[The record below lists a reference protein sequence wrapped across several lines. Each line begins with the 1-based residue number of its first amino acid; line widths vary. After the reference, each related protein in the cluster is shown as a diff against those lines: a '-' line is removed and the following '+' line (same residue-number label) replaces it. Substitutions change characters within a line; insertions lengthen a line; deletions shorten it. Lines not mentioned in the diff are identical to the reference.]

1 MKLSNEIN
9 ATIYDNSPAMLAKY
23 LEANGI
29 KGAFVEKDGR
39 EFVTYE
45 GDPEERCG
53 FVAGR
58 FTLLREAKALASKI
72 NDLIVESRVA
82 KINEILKAN

>member
-9 ATIYDNSPAMLAKY
+9 ATTYENNPAMLAKY

-45 GDPEERCG
+45 GSPDERCG

-58 FTLLREAKALASKI
+58 FTLQREAKALASKI
-72 NDLIVESRVA
+72 NELLAQTLIRV
-82 KINEILKAN
+82 